1 MIIITAT
8 LSFETQEDRDVTV
21 AKTADVQA
29 ATRNDEPGC
38 LAYCFAPDPA
48 ESTHIQVF
56 ELWTDAENLAAHF
69 DHPNYAAMVEVL
81 HGCDGFLASENR
93 LYVSEDR
100 GPVYD
105 SDKKFRFDAV
115 SSAYGTDT

>member
-1 MIIITAT
+1 
-8 LSFETQEDRDVTV
+8 
-21 AKTADVQA
+21 
-29 ATRNDEPGC
+29 
-38 LAYCFAPDPA
+38 
-48 ESTHIQVF
+48 
-56 ELWTDAENLAAHF
+56 
-69 DHPNYAAMVEVL
+69 MVEVL

-93 LYVSEDR
+93 LYISEDR

>member
-8 LSFETQEDRDVTV
+8 LSFETEKDRNETV

-48 ESTHIQVF
+48 EPTHIQVY
-56 ELWTDAENLAAHF
+56 ELWTDVENLAAHF

-93 LYVSEDR
+93 LYLSEDR
-100 GPVYD
+100 GPVYGP
-105 SDKKFRFDAV
+105 DKKFRFDAV
-115 SSAYGTDT
+115 SGGFKSHN